1 MSKKALVIE
10 DNELVSETLK
20 AMLEFL
26 DFEVVVAEDGYKAQ
40 EKFKSAIESNN
51 PFDVVFVD
59 LVLPE
64 ISGSEVFKKL
74 KEIDPDIKAVI
85 SSGYSDD
92 TSIKEYEELG
102 FKGVLNKP
110 YTIEE
115 LKEVLKKLD
124 LL

>member
-1 MSKKALVIE
+1 MKKKALVIE
-10 DNELVSETLK
+10 DNGLVSETIK

-26 DFEVVVAEDGYKAQ
+26 EFQVDLADSGTDGIKKYVDAKNTGQ
-40 EKFKSAIESNN
+40 

-64 ISGSEVFKKL
+64 MHGNMIIKEL
-74 KEIDPDIKAVI
+74 KNIDPQVNAVI
-85 SSGYSDD
+85 SSGYSEDP
-92 TSIKEYEELG
+92 SIRDYKNLG

-110 YTIEE
+110 YTLDE
-115 LKEVLKKLD
+115 LRNILNELS

>member
-10 DNELVSETLK
+10 DNGLVGETLK

-26 DFEVVVAEDGYKAQ
+26 GFDVVVAEDGYKAKEQ
-40 EKFKSAIESNN
+40 FKSAIELNN

-64 ISGSEVFKKL
+64 IPGSKVFEKL
-74 KEIDPDIKAVI
+74 KEIDPNIKAII

-92 TSIKEYEELG
+92 TTIKEYEKLG
-102 FKGVLNKP
+102 FKGILNKP

-115 LKEVLKKLD
+115 LREIRKKLS

>member
-64 ISGSEVFKKL
+64 IPGSEVFKKL

>member
-1 MSKKALVIE
+1 MKKKALVIE
-10 DNELVSETLK
+10 DNGLVSETIK

-26 DFEVVVAEDGYKAQ
+26 EFQVDLADSGTDGI
-40 EKFKSAIESNN
+40 EKYVDAKNTGQ

-64 ISGSEVFKKL
+64 MHGSMIIKEL
-74 KEIDPDIKAVI
+74 KNIDPQVNAVI
-85 SSGYSDD
+85 SSGYSEDP
-92 TSIKEYEELG
+92 SIRDYKNLG

-110 YTIEE
+110 YTLDE
-115 LKEVLKKLD
+115 LRNVLNELG

>member
-10 DNELVSETLK
+10 DNGLVGETLK

-26 DFEVVVAEDGYKAQ
+26 DFEVVVVEDGYKAQ
-40 EKFKSAIESNN
+40 EKFKSAVESNN

-64 ISGSEVFKKL
+64 IPGSEIFKKL
-74 KEIDPDIKAVI
+74 KEIDSHIKAVI

-92 TSIKEYEELG
+92 TSIKEYEKLG

>member
-1 MSKKALVIE
+1 MKKKALVIE
-10 DNELVSETLK
+10 DNGLVSETIK

-26 DFEVVVAEDGYKAQ
+26 EFEVDLADSGTDGI
-40 EKFKSAIESNN
+40 EKYVDAKKTGQ

-64 ISGSEVFKKL
+64 MHGSMIIKEL
-74 KEIDPDIKAVI
+74 KNIDPQVNAVI
-85 SSGYSDD
+85 SSGYSEDP
-92 TSIKEYEELG
+92 SIRDYKNLG

-110 YTIEE
+110 YTLDE
-115 LKEVLKKLD
+115 LRNILNELG

>member
-1 MSKKALVIE
+1 MSKRALVIE
-10 DNELVSETLK
+10 DNGLVGETLK

-26 DFEVVVAEDGYKAQ
+26 GFDVVVAEDGCKAQ

-51 PFDVVFVD
+51 SFDIIFVD

-64 ISGSEVFKKL
+64 MSGREVFMKL
-74 KEIDPDIKAVI
+74 KEVDPTIKAVI
-85 SSGYSDD
+85 SSGYSGDPV
-92 TSIKEYEELG
+92 IKEYEKLG

-115 LKEVLKKLD
+115 LREILKKLG

>member
-1 MSKKALVIE
+1 MSKKAFVIE
-10 DNELVSETLK
+10 DNELVRETLK

-26 DFEVVVAEDGYKAQ
+26 GFEVVVAEDGYKAQ
-40 EKFKSAIESNN
+40 EEFKSAVESKNF
-51 PFDVVFVD
+51 FDIVFVD

-64 ISGSEVFKKL
+64 MSGSEVLQKL

-92 TSIKEYEELG
+92 PAIKEYEKLG

-115 LKEVLKKLD
+115 LREIIKKLG

>member
-1 MSKKALVIE
+1 MPKRALVIE

-26 DFEVVVAEDGYKAQ
+26 EFDVDVAEDGDKAQ
-40 EKFKSAIESNN
+40 EKFKSAIASNN
-51 PFDVVFVD
+51 PFDIVFVD

-64 ISGSEVFKKL
+64 IPGSKVLQKL
-74 KEIDPDIKAVI
+74 KEIDPTIKAVI

-92 TSIKEYEELG
+92 PAIKDYEKLG

-115 LKEVLKKLD
+115 LREILKKLG

>member
-1 MSKKALVIE
+1 MSKKALIIE

-26 DFEVVVAEDGYKAQ
+26 GFDVVIAEDGYKAL
-40 EKFKSAIESNN
+40 EKFQSAMESNN
-51 PFDVVFVD
+51 SFDIVFVD

-64 ISGSEVFKKL
+64 MSGREVFEKL
-74 KEIDPDIKAVI
+74 KEIEPTIKAVI

-92 TSIKEYEELG
+92 PAIKDYENLG

-115 LKEVLKKLD
+115 LREILKKLS

>member
-10 DNELVSETLK
+10 DNGLVGETLK

-26 DFEVVVAEDGYKAQ
+26 GFDVVVAEDGYKAKEQ
-40 EKFKSAIESNN
+40 FKSAIELNN

-64 ISGSEVFKKL
+64 IPGSKVFEKL
-74 KEIDPDIKAVI
+74 KEIDPNIKAII

-92 TSIKEYEELG
+92 TTIKEYEKLG
-102 FKGVLNKP
+102 FKGILNKP

-115 LKEVLKKLD
+115 LREILKKLS

>member
-1 MSKKALVIE
+1 MKKKALVIE
-10 DNELVSETLK
+10 DNGVVSETIK

-26 DFEVVVAEDGYKAQ
+26 EFQVDLADSGTDGI
-40 EKFKSAIESNN
+40 EKYVDAKNTGQ

-64 ISGSEVFKKL
+64 MHGSMIIKEL
-74 KEIDPDIKAVI
+74 KNIDPQVNAVI
-85 SSGYSDD
+85 SSGYSEDP
-92 TSIKEYEELG
+92 SIRDYKNLG

-110 YTIEE
+110 YTLDE
-115 LKEVLKKLD
+115 LRNVLNELG

>member
-1 MSKKALVIE
+1 MKKKALVIE
-10 DNELVSETLK
+10 DNGLVSETIK

-26 DFEVVVAEDGYKAQ
+26 EFEVDLADSGTDGI
-40 EKFKSAIESNN
+40 EKYVNAKNTGK

-64 ISGSEVFKKL
+64 MHGSMIIKEL
-74 KEIDPDIKAVI
+74 KNIDPQVNAVI
-85 SSGYSDD
+85 SSGYSEDP
-92 TSIKEYEELG
+92 SIRDYKNLG

-110 YTIEE
+110 YTLDE
-115 LKEVLKKLD
+115 LRNILNELG